1 MAVDLDALSREVA
14 AAGDEWMVQ
23 GVRMLLDG
31 HRAARV
37 VVRNR
42 IFVEATYRDLLYTPL
57 PGDVPDLND
66 PVTVNALLGSTGTV
80 ERIAHHWSANV
91 GDVPRG
97 GISRTEA
104 ICRAWIAARGKQ

>member
-1 MAVDLDALSREVA
+1 MPVDLDALSREVA
-14 AAGDEWMVQ
+14 AAGSDWALP

-57 PGDVPDLND
+57 PGDVPDLRD
-66 PVTVNALLGSTGTV
+66 PVTVNSLLGNGEV
-80 ERIAHHWSANV
+80 VDYW
-91 GDVPRG
+91 GDGREWVVNHGEAYPT
-97 GISRTEA
+97 RTEA
-104 ICRAWIAARGKQ
+104 ICRAWIAARGKR